1 MSGLR
6 RPARRLVGLMLA
18 VACAAT
24 AAQDS
29 PVRIEA
35 ERLSGTPGGQTLA
48 EGAVD
53 LRRDDV
59 RLQADRLSYSPQD
72 DRALAQGHVTV
83 TRGSTRFSGPQ
94 LDLTVGRFEGV
105 FLEPTFEFA
114 DRGTRGRAASLAFEG
129 QRRFRLLAP
138 QYTSCPDDGSADPDW
153 LLTARELRV
162 DLDANEAVAR
172 GAVLRFL
179 GVPVLAVPTLRFPV
193 SDERKS
199 GWLAPTLR
207 VSTQSGLEVGVPY
220 YWNIAP
226 NRDATLTPRWLARR
240 GLATDTEYRYLQQAY
255 AGQWHLDWLP
265 RDQLEARS
273 RHAAY
278 GRHAGRWLVPGA
290 ALLQGRYEIDVAT
303 VSDDRWWKDFDAD
316 KLGMTPRL
324 LQQQARAELPLSV
337 SGQPVLAYAKV
348 QRWQP
353 LQVTEDTYVT
363 PYQRSLQLGAEAA
376 GQALAGWQW
385 DVQAELNRFTLPDDS
400 ASSTRPTGQR
410 VHVLAQVSRP
420 WRDGGLW
427 LTPRTRINAAS
438 YALDQALPDGRRALG
453 RAIPT
458 LSLDGGLNLER
469 DFAGFGRLLRQTLEP
484 RLMYVYTPRTT
495 QSPELKFDSAP
506 ADFGFSSVFTEND
519 FSGIDQVSDA
529 NLVNAG
535 LFTRVLDA
543 ERGDELLRLGLVQRF
558 LLANQRLTPLGGSQT
573 SRISDL
579 LILGSSRV
587 IPSWVFDASVRW
599 NADSRR
605 PVRSVLSASH
615 AAGEGRTVTGAY
627 RYAKDQS
634 EQIEVGGQW
643 LLSSGR
649 GGVAASSGCTRRLS
663 GIGRLDYSVRDQRLT
678 GSTLGLEVDGN
689 CWTGRVLAQR
699 TSTGA
704 ADSATSIEF
713 QLELT
718 GLTRRVGARFGP

>member
-1 MSGLR
+1 MSALSLVAVLA
-6 RPARRLVGLMLA
+6 PAS
-18 VACAAT
+18 AADAT
-24 AAQDS
+24 
-29 PVRIEA
+29 VRIEA
-35 ERLSGTPGGQTLA
+35 DRLSGTPAGPTQA

-59 RLQADRLSYSPQD
+59 RLQADRLTYSPQD
-72 DRALAQGHVTV
+72 DRATALGGVTV
-83 TRGSTRFSGPQ
+83 SRGNTRFSGPS

-105 FLEPTFEFA
+105 FREPTFEFG
-114 DRGTRGRAASLAFEG
+114 DRGTRGRAASIAFEG
-129 QRRFRLLAP
+129 ERQFRMLGP
-138 QYTSCPDDGSADPDW
+138 EYTSCPSDGSADPDW

-179 GVPVLAVPTLRFPV
+179 GVPVLAVPLLRFPV

-199 GWLAPTLR
+199 GWLAPALR

-226 NRDATLTPRWLARR
+226 NRDATLTPRLLARR
-240 GLATDTEYRYLQQAY
+240 GLAADAEYRYLEASH
-255 AGQWHLDWLP
+255 AGQWHLNLLP
-265 RDQLEARS
+265 RDRLESRS

-278 GRHAGRWLVPGA
+278 GRHEGLLPFTGPDASRGRF
-290 ALLQGRYEIDVAT
+290 EIDVAT
-303 VSDDRWWKDFDAD
+303 VSDDLWWKDFDAD

-324 LQQQARAELPLSV
+324 LQQQARAEMPFEL
-337 SGQPVLAYAKV
+337 GGHAVLTYARA

-353 LQVTEDTYVT
+353 LQVPEDTYTV
-363 PYQRSLQLGAEAA
+363 PYQRTLQLGAQVD

-410 VHVLAQVSRP
+410 VHLLAQASRP
-420 WRDGGLW
+420 WREGGFW
-427 LTPRTRINAAS
+427 LTPRTRLNAAS

-458 LSLDGGLNLER
+458 LSVDGGLNLER
-469 DFAGFGRLLRQTLEP
+469 DFQGFGRLLRQTLEP
-484 RLMYVYTPRTT
+484 RLMYVYTPRQA

-519 FSGIDQVSDA
+519 FSGIDQVSDS
-529 NLVNAG
+529 NLLNAG

-543 ERGDELLRLGLVQRF
+543 TRGDELLRLGLVQRF
-558 LLANQRLTPLGGSQT
+558 LLANQRLTPLGGAQT

-579 LILGSSRV
+579 LLLGSSRV
-587 IPSWVFDASVRW
+587 IPAWVFDASLRW
-599 NADSRR
+599 NAESRR

-643 LLSSGR
+643 LLSSG
-649 GGVAASSGCTRRLS
+649 GDVGASAGCARRLS
-663 GIGRLDYSVRDQRLT
+663 GIGRLDYSVRDRRLT
-678 GSTLGLEVDGN
+678 GTTLGVEVDGN
-689 CWTGRVLAQR
+689 CWIGRVLAQR

-704 ADSATSIEF
+704 AESATSIEF

>member
-1 MSGLR
+1 
-6 RPARRLVGLMLA
+6 MLA
-18 VACAAT
+18 AASFAA
-24 AAQDS
+24 AAQD
-29 PVRIEA
+29 PAVRIEA
-35 ERLSGTPGGQTLA
+35 DRLTGTPGGLTQA

-53 LRRDDV
+53 LRRADV
-59 RLQADRLSYSPQD
+59 RLQADRLSYTPQD
-72 DRALAQGHVTV
+72 DRAVAQGQVTV
-83 TRGSTRFSGPQ
+83 SRGATRFSGPQ
-94 LDLTVGRFEGV
+94 LDLTVERFEGV
-105 FLEPTFEFA
+105 FAEPEFEFG
-114 DRGTRGRAASLAFEG
+114 DRGTRGRAASIEFEG
-129 QRRFRLLAP
+129 QRRFRLLNP
-138 QYTSCPDDGSADPDW
+138 QYTSCPSDGSADPDW

-162 DLDANEAVAR
+162 DLDANEAVAS

-199 GWLAPTLR
+199 GWLAPALR

-226 NRDATLTPRWLARR
+226 NRDATITPRWLARR
-240 GLATDTEYRYLQQAY
+240 GLATDAEYRYLETAY
-255 AGQWHLDWLP
+255 TGQWHLDLLP
-265 RDQLEARS
+265 RDQLESRS
-273 RHAAY
+273 RYAAY
-278 GRHAGRWLVPGA
+278 GRHEGRWPIPGA
-290 ALLQGRYEIDVAT
+290 SSVQGRYDIDVAT
-303 VSDDRWWKDFDAD
+303 VSDDLWWKDFDTD
-316 KLGMTPRL
+316 ELGMTPRL
-324 LQQQARAELPLSV
+324 LRQQARAEFPLRLG
-337 SGQPVLAYAKV
+337 GQPLMAYASA

-353 LQVTEDTYVT
+353 LQVPEDTFTV
-363 PYQRSLQLGAEAA
+363 PYQRGLQLGATAS
-376 GQALAGWQW
+376 GLALGGWQW
-385 DVQAELNRFTLPDDS
+385 QVEAELNRFTLPDGS

-410 VHVLAQVSRP
+410 AHILAQFSRP
-420 WRDGGLW
+420 WREGGLW

-438 YALDQALPDGRRALG
+438 YALDQALGDGRRALG

-458 LSLDGGLNLER
+458 FSLDGGLNLER
-469 DFAGFGRLLRQTLEP
+469 DLQGFGRLLRQTLEP
-484 RLMYVYTPRTT
+484 RLMYVYTPART
-495 QSPELKFDSAP
+495 QRAELRFDSAP

-529 NLVNAG
+529 NLLNAG

-543 ERGDELLRLGLVQRF
+543 QRGDELLRLGLVQRF
-558 LLANQRLTPLGGSQT
+558 LLANQQLTPLGGSQT

-579 LILGSSRV
+579 LILGSSQV

-615 AAGEGRTVTGAY
+615 AAGEGRSVTGAY

-643 LLSSGR
+643 LLSSGA
-649 GGVAASSGCTRRLS
+649 GGAASGSGCTRRVS

-678 GSTLGLEVDGN
+678 GTTLGLEIDGS

-704 ADSATSIEF
+704 ADSATAIEI

>member
-1 MSGLR
+1 MSS
-6 RPARRLVGLMLA
+6 AWA
-18 VACAAT
+18 DDAT
-24 AAQDS
+24 
-29 PVRIEA
+29 VRIEA
-35 ERLSGTPGGQTLA
+35 DRLSGTPGSRTQA

-53 LRRDDV
+53 FRRDDI

-72 DRALAQGHVTV
+72 DRAVAQGEVTV
-83 TRGSTRFSGPQ
+83 TRGATRFSGPQ

-105 FLEPTFEFA
+105 FLEPSFEFG
-114 DRGTRGRAASLAFEG
+114 DRGTRGRAASIEFQGEK
-129 QRRFRLLAP
+129 RFRLLSP
-138 QYTSCPDDGSADPDW
+138 QYTSCPSDGSADPDW

-199 GWLAPTLR
+199 GWLAPSLR

-226 NRDATLTPRWLARR
+226 NRDATVTPRVLARR
-240 GLATDTEYRYLQQAY
+240 GLATDAEYRYLESAY
-255 AGQWHLDWLP
+255 AGQWHLDLLP
-265 RDQLEARS
+265 RDRLESRS
-273 RHAAY
+273 RYAAY
-278 GRHAGRWLVPGA
+278 GRHEGRLPGLGVA
-290 ALLQGRYEIDVAT
+290 TSPGRYEIDAAT
-303 VSDDRWWKDFDAD
+303 VSDDLWWKDFDAG

-324 LQQQARAELPLSV
+324 LRQQARAELPVRLA
-337 SGQPVLAYAKV
+337 GLPVQAYARV

-353 LQVTEDTYVT
+353 LQVPEDTYTV
-363 PYQRSLQLGAEAA
+363 PYQRTLQIG
-376 GQALAGWQW
+376 GQASGQAVAGWQW
-385 DVQAELNRFTLPDDS
+385 DAQAELNRFTLPDDS
-400 ASSTRPTGQR
+400 ASPTRPTGQR
-410 VHVLAQVSRP
+410 MHVLAQALWP

-427 LTPRTRINAAS
+427 LTPRSRINMTS
-438 YALDQALPDGRRALG
+438 YSLDQPLADGRRTLG

-458 LSLDGGLNLER
+458 FSLDGGLNLER
-469 DFAGFGRLLRQTLEP
+469 DFEGFGRLLRQTLEP
-484 RLMYVYTPRTT
+484 RLMYVYTPWRA

-529 NLVNAG
+529 NLLNAG

-543 ERGDELLRLGLVQRF
+543 ARGDELLRFGLVQRF
-558 LLANQRLTPLGGSQT
+558 LLANQRLTPLGGAQT

-579 LILGSSRV
+579 LLLGSSRV
-587 IPSWVFDASVRW
+587 LPSWVFDASVRW

-615 AAGEGRTVTGAY
+615 EAGQGRTVTGAY
-627 RYAKDQS
+627 RYAKDLS
-634 EQIEVGGQW
+634 EQIELGGQW
-643 LLSSGR
+643 LLSSGA
-649 GGVAASSGCTRRLS
+649 GASAGSGCERRVS
-663 GIGRLDYSVRDQRLT
+663 GIGRLDYSLRDQRLT
-678 GSTLGLEVDGN
+678 GTTLGVEIDGS

-704 ADSATSIEF
+704 AESATSIEI

-718 GLTRRVGARFGP
+718 GLTRRVAARFGP